1 MDACVSGDVLI
12 PYASAS
18 LREVFYKA
26 LRGVPA
32 PGKSYYEERS
42 YYEHLEEYYQNDKN
56 PPKNITEKLKILS
69 SGSDQDTFTFYAGVP
84 ATYHKFM

>member
-18 LREVFYKA
+18 LREVFYHA

-32 PGKSYYEERS
+32 PDQAGGAEKS
-42 YYEHLEEYYQNDKN
+42 YYEHLEEYYQNDEH
-56 PPKNITEKLKILS
+56 PPNNITEKLKILS